1 MQVSGVYKNIA
12 ICGPDFAQQHFVF
25 QRMGLAHTDIHVQ
38 ETGRF
43 WPRSVV
49 MSIILPVIS
58 DFLLSVFWDN

>member
-38 ETGRF
+38 ETSRF
-43 WPRSVV
+43 
-49 MSIILPVIS
+49 
-58 DFLLSVFWDN
+58 